1 MEDKNHC
8 GQTTKM
14 NYQEKTPIKKSYYYL
29 KSMGCE
35 EIIFSNKIVIT
46 KTQNSIV
53 KSIIL
58 SVIICI
64 FIVESDV
71 NY

>member
-1 MEDKNHC
+1 
-8 GQTTKM
+8 
-14 NYQEKTPIKKSYYYL
+14 
-29 KSMGCE
+29 MGCE